1 MEAVIFD
8 CHYKKKWSSYWYCG
22 EGNTCTLGES
32 QSLEHTQHQLMPTIF
47 GTDASRPPGIS
58 DITASSSVAPTF
70 PKPLPFTS
78 SGCKS
83 RGRQPLPKPPLQSFL
98 CKGMEQRCAG
108 VGAITAFRK
117 RSLMSQRKDGCLHN
131 LYTLSVWGIA
141 GRGQWSQ

>member
-1 MEAVIFD
+1 MV
-8 CHYKKKWSSYWYCG
+8 HYWYCG

-32 QSLEHTQHQLMPTIF
+32 QSLEHTQHQLMQTIF
-47 GTDASRPPGIS
+47 GTDASRPPSIS

-70 PKPLPFTS
+70 PNPLLFTS

-108 VGAITAFRK
+108 VRG
-117 RSLMSQRKDGCLHN
+117 N
-131 LYTLSVWGIA
+131 YSVQKKEFDVTKERWV
-141 GRGQWSQ
+141 SP